1 MLKRRDFLILLGNSI
16 DHFDTAIYSF
26 IAPILSLAFFP
37 NEEPVVGLILIY
49 TILTTS
55 VITRPIGS
63 IIFGIIA
70 KRLGPHLALS
80 YSLFGVAVTTISIGF
95 IPNYEMVGSA
105 SVVMLTIV
113 RMIQG
118 IFAEGECTISKLCI
132 LEDKPQSDA
141 FKASYLYQLSTM
153 AGIIVAS
160 FASSIIIAHSS
171 HEWWRLAFILGG
183 SCGAIGF
190 YLRSSAVKLYSKD
203 PSNWSVKQ
211 RVSERSVD
219 KLREH
224 ANPPTF
230 YETNLEEQKSMHIG
244 IEPQGGFGKTMH
256 ILWSNKLNLL
266 RISIITG
273 FSYMTYVVPFVVMN
287 NFVPDITSISF
298 QTMMNCNTL
307 LLILDA
313 IMIPIIG
320 YLLRGHKPK
329 HIMIIGCLVLFI
341 SIVPLW
347 FFMENGTINY
357 INIVRLWVIILGVIF
372 LCPLN
377 LLLGSILNNRDKYMV
392 IGIGDA
398 IGTSVFGRFTP
409 AICIALWHFTSAPLS
424 IAFYIAFISLVT
436 IWALNSLKVH

>member
-1 MLKRRDFLILLGNSI
+1 MMLKRRDFLILLGNSI

-26 IAPILSLAFFP
+26 IAPILSMAFFP

-63 IIFGIIA
+63 IIFSIIA

-105 SVVMLTIV
+105 SVIMLTIV

-132 LEDKPQSDA
+132 LEDKPKSDA

-153 AGIIVAS
+153 TGIILAS
-160 FASSIIIAHSS
+160 FASSIIIVHSN

-190 YLRSSAVKLYSKD
+190 YLRSSTFKL
-203 PSNWSVKQ
+203 NI
-211 RVSERSVD
+211 
-219 KLREH
+219 
-224 ANPPTF
+224 A
-230 YETNLEEQKSMHIG
+230 
-244 IEPQGGFGKTMH
+244 IEPQGGFSKTMH
-256 ILWSNKLNLL
+256 ILWSNKLNLF

-287 NFVPDITSISF
+287 NFVPDITGISF

-307 LLILDA
+307 LLVLDA
-313 IMIPIIG
+313 AIIPIIG
-320 YLLRGHKPK
+320 YLLRGYKPK
-329 HIMIIGCLVLFI
+329 QIMIIGSLVLFI

-347 FFMENGTINY
+347 FFIENGTINY

-377 LLLGSILNNRDKYMV
+377 LLLSSILNNRDKYMV

-436 IWALNSLKVH
+436 IWALKSLKVN